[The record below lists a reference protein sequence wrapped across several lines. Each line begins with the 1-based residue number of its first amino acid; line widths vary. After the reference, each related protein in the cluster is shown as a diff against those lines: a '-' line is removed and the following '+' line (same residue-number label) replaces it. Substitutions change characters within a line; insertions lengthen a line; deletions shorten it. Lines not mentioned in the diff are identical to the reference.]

1 LHGSV
6 LCVLFPE
13 IVPLNTL
20 ALVIHACLMY
30 AAVCEEVCGKP
41 NLFDDQLRIMET
53 VRCMDD
59 VRELIKQ
66 QDRLTQ
72 LEDRVKAWMKKVQEV
87 YYFIFRHRTGLHLFF
102 FWGGGVMCMCCL
114 WFVVTPFMLYTFCF
128 SFWSRI
134 ISCSRRSGN
143 EMFHIISQHL
153 KTALLAFQQCTVYCM
168 IQWI

>member
-1 LHGSV
+1 MLGSV

-13 IVPLNTL
+13 IVPLNTP

-66 QDRLTQ
+66 QDRVTQ

-87 YYFIFRHRTGLHLFF
+87 YYFIFRHCTGLHCFFILPLSCPNPCHAVYILLRHTFLSGLELFL
-102 FWGGGVMCMCCL
+102 V
-114 WFVVTPFMLYTFCF
+114 
-128 SFWSRI
+128 
-134 ISCSRRSGN
+134 
-143 EMFHIISQHL
+143 
-153 KTALLAFQQCTVYCM
+153 
-168 IQWI
+168 

>member
-1 LHGSV
+1 MNGSV
-6 LCVLFPE
+6 PCVPFPE
-13 IVPLNTL
+13 TVQLNTL

-66 QDRLTQ
+66 QDQVTQ

-87 YYFIFRHRTGLHLFF
+87 YYFIFRHCTGLHSFF
-102 FWGGGVMCMCCL
+102 FILPLSCHN
-114 WFVVTPFMLYTFCF
+114 PFHAVYILLRHAFL
-128 SFWSRI
+128 
-134 ISCSRRSGN
+134 SGL
-143 EMFHIISQHL
+143 ELFL
-153 KTALLAFQQCTVYCM
+153 V
-168 IQWI
+168 

>member
-13 IVPLNTL
+13 VVPLNTL

-66 QDRLTQ
+66 QDRVTQ

-87 YYFIFRHRTGLHLFF
+87 YYFIFRHCTGSHCFFLCCLCLVLTLFMLCTFCLDILFF
-102 FWGGGVMCMCCL
+102 LVWNSCL
-114 WFVVTPFMLYTFCF
+114 
-128 SFWSRI
+128 
-134 ISCSRRSGN
+134 RR
-143 EMFHIISQHL
+143 
-153 KTALLAFQQCTVYCM
+153 
-168 IQWI
+168 